1 MISVS
6 LVDDSLSLPI
16 TDAAEPVIH
25 QVSINIFC
33 KKKEDLPR
41 LYRMGDVLR
50 MHRVELKVRK
60 FKGCCVWNRVW

>member
-1 MISVS
+1 MISAS
-6 LVDDSLSLPI
+6 LVDDSLSLPN
-16 TDAAEPVIH
+16 TDAAEPVIN

-50 MHRVELKVRK
+50 MHRVELKVRIVK
-60 FKGCCVWNRVW
+60 FCCICNRVW